1 MDKTDLT
8 LLNFASLAKKQNAEA
23 LLALNEKTAEYGLSL
38 TEAQAASLAET
49 QSAELKK
56 AGRIELGGG
65 MAEKLVLAF
74 CDSPYVNTA
83 NYEQTLHEL
92 FECFYAFK
100 NETSDVL
107 SDKTLLIFMRNAFD
121 HVCGGSTEQ
130 LVGTVLP
137 DLARHLN
144 LGGTLRSYLTEHAY
158 GISPEEEV

>member
-56 AGRIELGGG
+56 AGRIELGAG

-74 CDSPYVNTA
+74 CDSPYLNAA
-83 NYEQTLHEL
+83 NYEQTLQS
-92 FECFYAFK
+92 C
-100 NETSDVL
+100 SSVL
-107 SDKTLLIFMRNAFD
+107 CL
-121 HVCGGSTEQ
+121 
-130 LVGTVLP
+130 
-137 DLARHLN
+137 
-144 LGGTLRSYLTEHAY
+144 
-158 GISPEEEV
+158 

>member
-8 LLNFASLAKKQNAEA
+8 LRNFASLSQKQNAEA
-23 LLALNEKTAEYGLSL
+23 LLALNEKTAQYGLTL

-121 HVCGGSTEQ
+121 HVCGGSVEQ
-130 LVGTVLP
+130 LSGTVLP

-144 LGGTLRSYLTEHAY
+144 LGGTLRSYLAEHADDF
-158 GISPEEEV
+158 SPEEEA

>member
-8 LLNFASLAKKQNAEA
+8 LRNFASLAQKQNAEA
-23 LLALNEKTAEYGLSL
+23 LLALNEKTAQYGLTL

-121 HVCGGSTEQ
+121 HVCGGSVEQ
-130 LVGTVLP
+130 LSGTVLP

-144 LGGTLRSYLTEHAY
+144 LGGFLIHFIFTLNCT
-158 GISPEEEV
+158 